1 LADRKMLRHGKKA
14 LAALTTPR
22 GTRTGGVDAADTT
35 MTTAIT
41 RPVCQGRAIRILAS
55 LHAVGVEPDPPEAHP
70 TVVFRD
76 GGPASTPAVPRE
88 AAIMRI
94 VCQGRANNR
103 PIEALCPRK
112 CRNSSLSRPKP
123 RLNTEHRTLN
133 TPIRKA
139 FRMGSNY
146 QRITCPQTLRVSV
159 AGGPRPGPH

>member
-1 LADRKMLRHGKKA
+1 MPACATQKTIADQPTNGNLFLPVPDTDFRDFLEEVAQLLRFAPEIITAIEGDLDAHAREKKKLRLADRKMLRHGKKA

-41 RPVCQGRAIRILAS
+41 RP
-55 LHAVGVEPDPPEAHP
+55 
-70 TVVFRD
+70 
-76 GGPASTPAVPRE
+76 
-88 AAIMRI
+88 

-139 FRMGSNY
+139 FRMGS
-146 QRITCPQTLRVSV
+146 I
-159 AGGPRPGPH
+159 